1 MTDRAVHADEQ
12 WRDLS
17 VPRLIRGLRALA
29 EPEER
34 ADRAALA
41 ALRRGLGKRPGEA
54 PEMFP
59 VLIPLLPQGRLRQW
73 DERCAYTVAA
83 LFAMHPASWDGA
95 QDGRRRRNF
104 GASMRRLRDATDSDG
119 PERRMVAL
127 LNSDSDDLPEHL
139 RGLVALLRGQDVP
152 VDWNQLTYDLLAWNL
167 ASREAQ
173 RRWASAFWGQSE
185 RSAEASDPNTDSTE

>member
-1 MTDRAVHADEQ
+1 MTEPALHADDQ
-12 WRDLS
+12 WRELS

-73 DERCAYTVAA
+73 DEHCAYTVAA

-95 QDGRRRRNF
+95 EEARRRRNL
-104 GASMRRLRDATDSDG
+104 GASLRRLREATDSDG

-127 LNSDSDDLPEHL
+127 LNSNGDDLPEHL
-139 RGLVALLRGQDVP
+139 RAIVALLRGADVP
-152 VDWNQLTYDLLAWNL
+152 IDWNQLAYDLLAWNF
-167 ASREAQ
+167 ASRDVQ
-173 RRWASAFWGQSE
+173 RRWASAFWWQAE
-185 RSAEASDPNTDSTE
+185 RSEEASYPDNDGDA

>member
-1 MTDRAVHADEQ
+1 MTEPAVHEDDQ
-12 WRDLS
+12 WREVS

-34 ADRAALA
+34 ANRAALA

-59 VLIPLLPQGRLRQW
+59 VLIPLLPQGRLRQR
-73 DERCAYTVAA
+73 DEECAYTVAA

-95 QDGRRRRNF
+95 EDGRRRRNL
-104 GASMRRLRDATDSDG
+104 GASLRRLRDAADSDG

-127 LNSDSDDLPEHL
+127 LNSDGADLPEHL
-139 RGLVALLRGQDVP
+139 RGIVALLRGKDVP
-152 VDWNQLTYDLLAWNL
+152 IDWTQLTYDLLAWNL
-167 ASREAQ
+167 AGREVQ
-173 RRWASAFWGQSE
+173 RRWASSFWGQAE
-185 RSAEASDPNTDSTE
+185 RSEEASDPDAGGDE